1 MTSADEMHGGCTI
14 KRMSSQTP
22 QSDCGDF
29 SVGLRV
35 WRLAE
40 FVLVFVAPPA
50 LYAWGIVRAML
61 IPAIGVMALVSLLVL
76 RRDRGFAQ
84 GAVWNAKDLWR
95 RLGSGGIMFLAA
107 GMMMVVCVAW
117 FLPDRL
123 WALPRDR
130 PVLWAAVMVLYPLL
144 SVYPQELIYRA
155 FFFRRYAP
163 LFGAGWAMVLMS
175 AAAFSYGHLIFGNWI
190 AVGLTFLGGLLFAW
204 RYRRTRSLL
213 VTSLEHALYGQL
225 IFTVGLG
232 EFFYYGTMNLAETA
246 LR

>member
-1 MTSADEMHGGCTI
+1 
-14 KRMSSQTP
+14 MSYQTP
-22 QSDCGDF
+22 QSDCGDV
-29 SVGLRV
+29 SARLRV

-40 FVLVFVAPPA
+40 FVLVFVVPPA

-61 IPAIGVMALVSLLVL
+61 IPMIGVVALVSLLVL

-84 GAVWNAKDLWR
+84 GALWNAQDLRR
-95 RLGSGGIMFLAA
+95 RLGSVGIMFMAA
-107 GMMMVVCVAW
+107 GTVMILCVAW

-130 PVLWAAVMVLYPLL
+130 PVLWAAVMVLYPVL

-155 FFFRRYAP
+155 FFFRRYEP
-163 LFGAGWAMVLMS
+163 LFGDGWAMVLMS
-175 AAAFSYGHLIFGNWI
+175 AAAFSYGHLIFGNGI

-204 RYRRTRSLL
+204 RYQRTRSLL

-232 EFFYYGTMNLAETA
+232 EFFYFGTIRLAQTA